1 MSRIFSRLFLLLFLV
16 SAASSVLAEDKTI
29 LVMGDSLSAA
39 YGMPREAGWVALLE
53 DKLKAHESDYT
64 IINAS
69 ISGETT
75 AGALARLP
83 AALKKHNPAIV
94 IIELGGNDGLRGIA
108 ISEFSSNLTA
118 MIEQSQ
124 AAGAQVLLTGMR
136 LPANYGPEYTE
147 KFFAVYQKLAK
158 KYGTALV
165 PFLLKGVALQPQYTQ
180 ADGLHPN
187 AQAQAVLLANVW
199 PYLQPML

>member
-1 MSRIFSRLFLLLFLV
+1 MSRIFSRLFLLLLL
-16 SAASSVLAEDKTI
+16 SGAAGLALADETI

-53 DKLKAHESDYT
+53 DKLQAGDYDYT
-64 IINAS
+64 VINAS

-83 AALKKHNPAIV
+83 EALKKYHPAIV

-108 ISEFSSNLTA
+108 ITEFRSNLA
-118 MIEQSQ
+118 QLIQQSQ
-124 AAGAQVLLTGMR
+124 ATGANVLLTGMR
-136 LPANYGPEYTE
+136 LPANYGPEYTK
-147 KFFAVYQKLAK
+147 KFFAVYAELAK
-158 KYGTALV
+158 KYDIALM
-165 PFLLKGVALQPQYTQ
+165 PFFLKGVALQPRYTQ

-187 AQAQAVLLANVW
+187 AQAQPVLLDNIW
-199 PYLQPML
+199 PYLQPLL